1 MIFDINYE
9 FEEHGVYLFKTDY
22 GVEYKVT
29 LREDDYTS
37 IGISIISNI
46 KYDNEVFTTA
56 QTLEYL
62 LNKVK
67 VEKFILTIDDINIKT
82 RFRKLNILKRWLES
96 YDYTV
101 INNPHIQSIGRGNSN
116 VIMNITQ
123 IYLIKKKERKKRK
136 YCTNCGTEDTGYKF
150 CPNCGGN
157 LQV

>member
-82 RFRKLNILKRWLES
+82 RFRKLNILKRWL
-96 YDYTV
+96 
-101 INNPHIQSIGRGNSN
+101 
-116 VIMNITQ
+116 
-123 IYLIKKKERKKRK
+123 
-136 YCTNCGTEDTGYKF
+136 
-150 CPNCGGN
+150 
-157 LQV
+157 

>member
-101 INNPHIQSIGRGNSN
+101 INNPHLPSIGRGNSN

-123 IYLIKKKERKKRK
+123 IYLIKKKETKKRK